1 MKPGFVYPTRTMSET
16 AHDAH
21 VSFHTEAVPE
31 GHLVVRSLRG
41 REALGGDYAFE
52 LLLRPSEEEALD
64 DADDDADGVPLA
76 TVQELDDE
84 EIEEEGE
91 DGEEEDDDECESEV

>member
-1 MKPGFVYPTRTMSET
+1 MKPRDTPRAEPLRRDGAGEGV
-16 AHDAH
+16 DA
-21 VSFHTEAVPE
+21 
-31 GHLVVRSLRG
+31 
-41 REALGGDYAFE
+41 
-52 LLLRPSEEEALD
+52 
-64 DADDDADGVPLA
+64 ADDDADGVPLA